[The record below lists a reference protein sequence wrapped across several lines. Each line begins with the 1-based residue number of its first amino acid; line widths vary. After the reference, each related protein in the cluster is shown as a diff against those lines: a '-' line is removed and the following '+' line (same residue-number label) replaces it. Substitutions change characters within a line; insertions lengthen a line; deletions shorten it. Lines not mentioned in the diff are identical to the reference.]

1 MSSVVSDTHA
11 LLWYLS
17 NSTNLSA
24 AALNAF
30 DQAEKNGFLIYVPAI
45 VIVELR
51 YLVEKGR
58 SILESDFRL
67 VINTLNNPNSALTF
81 APLNQATAEDVER
94 IPRSVVPE
102 MPDRLIA
109 ATAFNLNLPLVSKD
123 TEISN
128 LQNVTVVW

>member
-17 NSTNLSA
+17 NSSNLSA

-30 DQAEKNGFLIYVPAI
+30 DQAETNGFLIYVPAI

-51 YLVEKGR
+51 YLVDKGR
-58 SILESDFRL
+58 SILESDLRL

-123 TEISN
+123 SEIGN
-128 LQNVTVVW
+128 LNNVTVVW

>member
-11 LLWYLS
+11 LLWYLG
-17 NSTNLSA
+17 NSKNLSA

-30 DQAEKNGFLIYVPAI
+30 GTAEKSGSLIYVPAI

-67 VINTLNNPNSALTF
+67 VIDTLNNPNSALTF
-81 APLNQATAEDVER
+81 APLNQATAQDIER

-102 MPDRLIA
+102 MPDRMIA
-109 ATAFNLNLPLVSKD
+109 ATAFNLNLSLVSKD
-123 TEISN
+123 SEISR
-128 LQNVTVVW
+128 LQNITVIW

>member
-1 MSSVVSDTHA
+1 MSSVVCDTHA

-17 NSTNLSA
+17 NSNNLSA

-30 DQAEKNGFLIYVPAI
+30 DQAEKSGYLIYVPAI

-67 VINTLNNPNSALTF
+67 VVNTLNNPNSALTF
-81 APLNQATAEDVER
+81 ASLNQATAEDVER

-109 ATAFNLNLPLVSKD
+109 ATALNLNLPLVSKD
-123 TEISN
+123 TEITN
-128 LQNVTVVW
+128 LQNVTVIW